1 MDILEAAI
9 PGLKPS
15 FSRIRM
21 NPAAPIERL
30 SLHEEVTHRLRDM
43 IVQGQLVPGERIQE
57 MVLAQQLKVS
67 RTPIR
72 DALKVLTAEGLVQLL
87 PLRGAVVRQFSA
99 KDARDMLEVIA
110 LLEEFAGA
118 RACQASEAR
127 IEAVLALHEDM
138 LRLYAARDRR
148 AYFER
153 NQQIHQALIA
163 LADNDSL
170 SLTHDM
176 LSKRMRSLRYSGN
189 SSAENWAAALQD
201 HEEMARALRQRD
213 GQALSRA
220 MGEHIRRT
228 WVRIAPQMGASH

>member
-1 MDILEAAI
+1 
-9 PGLKPS
+9 
-15 FSRIRM
+15 M
-21 NPAAPIERL
+21 NTAEPIERL
-30 SLHEEVTHRLRDM
+30 SLHEEVTNRLRDM
-43 IVQGQLVPGERIQE
+43 IVQGLLAPGERIQE
-57 MVLAQQLKVS
+57 MALAQQLKVS

-110 LLEEFAGA
+110 LLEEYAGLK
-118 RACQASEAR
+118 ACQASDER
-127 IEAVLALHEDM
+127 IGAVLGLHEDM

-189 SSAENWAAALQD
+189 SSPENWAAALQD
-201 HEEMARALRQRD
+201 HEEMARALRERD

-220 MGEHIRRT
+220 MGDHIRRT
-228 WVRIAPQMGASH
+228 WVRIAPQIGVAP

>member
-1 MDILEAAI
+1 
-9 PGLKPS
+9 
-15 FSRIRM
+15 M
-21 NPAAPIERL
+21 NTAEPIERL
-30 SLHEEVTHRLRDM
+30 SLHEEVTNRLRDM
-43 IVQGQLVPGERIQE
+43 IVQGLLAPGERIQE
-57 MVLAQQLKVS
+57 MALAHQLKVS

-110 LLEEFAGA
+110 LLEEYAGVK
-118 RACQASEAR
+118 ACQASEER
-127 IEAVLALHEDM
+127 IQAVLALHEDM
-138 LRLYAARDRR
+138 LRLYEARDRR

-201 HEEMARALRQRD
+201 HEEMAKALRQRD
-213 GQALSRA
+213 GQALSQA
-220 MGEHIRRT
+220 MGEHIRKT
-228 WVRIAPQMGASH
+228 WTRIAPQIDGTA

>member
-1 MDILEAAI
+1 
-9 PGLKPS
+9 
-15 FSRIRM
+15 M
-21 NPAAPIERL
+21 NTAEPIERL
-30 SLHEEVTHRLRDM
+30 SLHEEVTNRLRDM
-43 IVQGQLVPGERIQE
+43 IVQGLLAPGERIQE
-57 MVLAQQLKVS
+57 MALAQQLKVS

-110 LLEEFAGA
+110 LLEEYAGA

-189 SSAENWAAALQD
+189 SSSENWAAALQD
-201 HEEMARALRQRD
+201 HEEMAQALRQRD

-228 WVRIAPQMGASH
+228 WVRIAPQIGVAS

>member
-1 MDILEAAI
+1 
-9 PGLKPS
+9 
-15 FSRIRM
+15 M
-21 NPAAPIERL
+21 NTAEPIERL
-30 SLHEEVTHRLRDM
+30 SLHEEVTNRLRDM
-43 IVQGQLVPGERIQE
+43 IVQGLLAPGERIQE
-57 MVLAQQLKVS
+57 MALAQQLKVS

-110 LLEEFAGA
+110 LLEEYAGLK
-118 RACQASEAR
+118 ACQASDER
-127 IEAVLALHEDM
+127 IGTVLGLHEDM

-189 SSAENWAAALQD
+189 SSPENWAAALQD
-201 HEEMARALRQRD
+201 HEEMARALRERD

-220 MGEHIRRT
+220 MGDHIRRT
-228 WVRIAPQMGASH
+228 WVRIAPQIGVAP

>member
-1 MDILEAAI
+1 
-9 PGLKPS
+9 
-15 FSRIRM
+15 M
-21 NPAAPIERL
+21 NTAEPIERL
-30 SLHEEVTHRLRDM
+30 SLHEEVTNRLRDM
-43 IVQGQLVPGERIQE
+43 IVQGVLAPGERIQE
-57 MVLAQQLKVS
+57 MALAHQLKVS

-87 PLRGAVVRQFSA
+87 PLRGAVVRQFSG

-110 LLEEFAGA
+110 LLEEYAGVK
-118 RACQASEAR
+118 ACQASDER

-138 LRLYAARDRR
+138 LRLYKARDRR

-189 SSAENWAAALQD
+189 SSAGNWAAAVQD
-201 HEEMARALRQRD
+201 HEVMAEALRQRD
-213 GQALSRA
+213 GLALSRA
-220 MGEHIRRT
+220 MGEHIRKT
-228 WVRIAPQMGASH
+228 WTRIAPQIEGTA

>member
-1 MDILEAAI
+1 
-9 PGLKPS
+9 
-15 FSRIRM
+15 M
-21 NPAAPIERL
+21 NTAAPIERL
-30 SLHEEVTHRLRDM
+30 TLHEEVTNRLRDM
-43 IVQGQLVPGERIQE
+43 IVQGQLAPGERIQE
-57 MVLAQQLKVS
+57 MALAQQLKVS

-87 PLRGAVVRQFSA
+87 PLRGAVVRQFTA

-110 LLEEFAGA
+110 LLEEYAGHQ
-118 RACQASEAR
+118 ACQASDAR
-127 IEAVLALHEDM
+127 IEAVLALHQDM
-138 LRLYAARDRR
+138 VRLYGLQDRR

-170 SLTHDM
+170 TLTHDM
-176 LSKRMRSLRYSGN
+176 MSKRMRSLRYSGN

-201 HEEMARALRQRD
+201 HEAMAQALRQRD

-220 MGEHIRRT
+220 MGEHIRKT
-228 WVRIAPQMGASH
+228 WERIAPLLNGAR

>member
-1 MDILEAAI
+1 
-9 PGLKPS
+9 
-15 FSRIRM
+15 M
-21 NPAAPIERL
+21 NTAAPIERL
-30 SLHEEVTHRLRDM
+30 TLHEEVTNRLRDM
-43 IVQGQLVPGERIQE
+43 IVQGQLAPGERIQE
-57 MVLAQQLKVS
+57 MALAQQLKVS

-110 LLEEFAGA
+110 LLEEYAGHK
-118 RACQASEAR
+118 ACLASDER
-127 IEAVLALHEDM
+127 VEAVLKLHDDM
-138 LRLYAARDRR
+138 LRLYEARDRR

-170 SLTHDM
+170 TLTHDM
-176 LSKRMRSLRYSGN
+176 MSKRMRSLRYSGN

-201 HEEMARALRQRD
+201 HETMAQALRQRD
-213 GQALSRA
+213 GQALSQA
-220 MGEHIRRT
+220 MGAHIRKT
-228 WVRIAPQMGASH
+228 WDRIAPLLSGAR

>member
-1 MDILEAAI
+1 
-9 PGLKPS
+9 
-15 FSRIRM
+15 M
-21 NPAAPIERL
+21 NTPEPIERL
-30 SLHEEVTHRLRDM
+30 SLHEEVTNRLRDM
-43 IVQGQLVPGERIQE
+43 IVQGLLVPGERIQE
-57 MVLAQQLKVS
+57 MALAQQLKVS

-110 LLEEFAGA
+110 LLEEYAGLK
-118 RACQASEAR
+118 ACQASDER
-127 IEAVLALHEDM
+127 IGAVLALHEDM

-189 SSAENWAAALQD
+189 SSPENWAAALQD

-220 MGEHIRRT
+220 MGDHIRRT
-228 WVRIAPQMGASH
+228 WVRIAPQIGVTP

>member
-1 MDILEAAI
+1 
-9 PGLKPS
+9 
-15 FSRIRM
+15 M
-21 NPAAPIERL
+21 NTAEPIERL
-30 SLHEEVTHRLRDM
+30 TLHEEVTNRLRDM
-43 IVQGQLVPGERIQE
+43 IVQGLLAPGERIQE
-57 MVLAQQLKVS
+57 MALAHQLKVS

-110 LLEEFAGA
+110 LLEEYAGVK
-118 RACQASEAR
+118 ACQASEER

-138 LRLYAARDRR
+138 LRLYEARDRR

-189 SSAENWAAALQD
+189 SSAGNWAAAVQD
-201 HEEMARALRQRD
+201 HEVMAEALRRRD
-213 GQALSRA
+213 GPALSHA
-220 MGEHIRRT
+220 MGEHIRKT
-228 WVRIAPQMGASH
+228 WTRIAPQIDGTA

>member
-1 MDILEAAI
+1 
-9 PGLKPS
+9 
-15 FSRIRM
+15 M
-21 NPAAPIERL
+21 NTAEPIERL
-30 SLHEEVTHRLRDM
+30 TLHEEVTNRLRDM
-43 IVQGQLVPGERIQE
+43 IVQGLLAPGERIQE
-57 MVLAQQLKVS
+57 MALAQQFKVS

-87 PLRGAVVRQFSA
+87 PLRGAEVRQFSA

-110 LLEEFAGA
+110 LLEEYAGLK
-118 RACQASEAR
+118 ACQASDAR

-138 LRLYAARDRR
+138 LKLYASRDRR

-189 SSAENWAAALQD
+189 SSPENWAAALQD

-228 WVRIAPQMGASH
+228 WVRIAPQIGVSP

>member
-1 MDILEAAI
+1 
-9 PGLKPS
+9 
-15 FSRIRM
+15 M
-21 NPAAPIERL
+21 NTAEPIERL
-30 SLHEEVTHRLRDM
+30 TLHEEVTNRLRDM
-43 IVQGQLVPGERIQE
+43 IVQGLLAPGERIQE
-57 MVLAQQLKVS
+57 MALAQQLKVS

-87 PLRGAVVRQFSA
+87 PLRGAEVRQFSA

-110 LLEEFAGA
+110 LLEEYAGLK
-118 RACQASEAR
+118 ACQASDAR

-138 LRLYAARDRR
+138 LKLYASRDRR

-189 SSAENWAAALQD
+189 SSPENWAAALQD

-228 WVRIAPQMGASH
+228 WVRIAPQIGVSP

>member
-1 MDILEAAI
+1 
-9 PGLKPS
+9 
-15 FSRIRM
+15 M
-21 NPAAPIERL
+21 NTAEPIERL
-30 SLHEEVTHRLRDM
+30 SLHEEVTNRLRDM
-43 IVQGQLVPGERIQE
+43 IVQGLLVPGERIQE
-57 MVLAQQLKVS
+57 MALAQQLKVS

-110 LLEEFAGA
+110 LLEEYAGLK
-118 RACQASEAR
+118 ACQASDER

-138 LRLYAARDRR
+138 LKLYAARDRR

-189 SSAENWAAALQD
+189 SSPENWAAALQD

-220 MGEHIRRT
+220 MGDHIRRT
-228 WVRIAPQMGASH
+228 WVRIAPQIGVTP